1 MDEFDPLDGFIVLFY
16 IFNTKPKR
24 RRKQVKK
31 KILISFSKGLAL
43 FAVVFVSTAC
53 VWLFHRPEVPEEL
66 RS

>member
-1 MDEFDPLDGFIVLFY
+1 M
-16 IFNTKPKR
+16 
-24 RRKQVKK
+24 KK